1 MEHFVELYVFSRANP
16 HNEAHGPGKEEGRG
30 AEG

>member
-1 MEHFVELYVFSRANP
+1 MEHFVGLHGFSCANP
-16 HNEAHGPGKEEGRG
+16 HNEAHGPEKEEGRG

>member
-16 HNEAHGPGKEEGRG
+16 DDEAHGPAQGGKAR
-30 AEG
+30 